1 MNLKLRVVSMAAV
14 FFTGSLLMAQ
24 KTPRAKRDSV
34 TTEKTIDE
42 VVVTGYRTTTK
53 KKAVTTITTVNS
65 ETLESRPNANVLNT
79 LQGQAAGVNIASGS
93 GQPGSKPSVIIRGIS
108 TINGSSDPLYVIDGF
123 PSNSDSFAA
132 LNPNDIES
140 LSILKDA
147 SAISEYG
154 SRGSNGVI
162 LITTKNGRFNQKL
175 SLKYSA
181 LFGVATLQNPKY
193 NYASAVQE
201 LTLQKRFGA
210 GLGSTLTQQQIDA
223 YPINTNWRDEFF
235 DPAITQSHDLA
246 ISSGGENINSYTSFG
261 YYNQDGILKS
271 TNLER
276 FTVRNNIDGRSSN
289 KRLKYSL
296 NTGVG
301 YNKNNIAGSLG
312 TGAVNRNFILG
323 SFAGAPYL
331 DPKLYQPGNG
341 AQALALYN
349 TGGLLYTP
357 IFLQD
362 KLANYSTL
370 SDQLRLDMAASA
382 SYKLTEDVT
391 ASVRTSGQYLGSTY
405 FQSEFPNSFNALLFK
420 GNNLYAGFE
429 DNNSQKE
436 FIFNNLYSLR
446 YDKKIGKHTFGLQ
459 ANGEYNYS
467 QLSGIFI
474 RRNGLLPK
482 TYVPGSGV
490 GYAGYDGAA
499 NSPYVPQTTQFNAK
513 LSIISYFAS
522 FDYDY
527 DGKFGILATGRR
539 DGTSVFAYEKQF
551 GNFWALGGRINL
563 ESFINSSDIQMLK
576 LHGSIGT
583 AGNQRFLSGTVGTFN
598 TAGTVYQTTNPPR
611 YKDVFALGNNV
622 YNGQQGYS
630 TSFGY
635 PDLRWETTK
644 NIDLAVDFDLFRRL
658 SGSVGVYE
666 KTTSDL
672 FLATPV
678 SPLLG
683 AGGYD
688 VNGNFVSSI
697 TQNSPVKIQN
707 RGIEVDLKYAIIKN
721 EDMQLTVRGNGSY
734 NKNKV
739 ISFIPEIDGG
749 LTTIKDGATLYEYK
763 VYHYAGVNQ
772 ANGNLL
778 YNDKNGNLT
787 EKPVDGDRQLT
798 GKNYL
803 PKYQG
808 GFGFDFKYKGFF
820 ASTTFTFVQKL
831 YRFDYDLSGY
841 LTPTNLS
848 NFNVSADLLNAW
860 TPTNTNTNIPSLTA
874 NLGAQGSSDRFLRD
888 ASYVRLRNA
897 QIGYELPKKYYV
909 GTPITSLAVTFQG
922 ENLVTWTKWQGFD
935 AESNRA
941 SDQYQYPTPRIY
953 TLGLSVKF

>member
-14 FFTGSLLMAQ
+14 FFTGSLMVAQ
-24 KTPRAKRDSV
+24 RTPRAKNDTISN
-34 TTEKTIDE
+34 EKTIDE

-53 KKAVTTITTVNS
+53 KKAVTTVTTINS
-65 ETLESRPNANVLNT
+65 ETLESRPNANVLST

-93 GQPGSKPSVIIRGIS
+93 GQPGSKPTVIIRGIS

-132 LNPNDIES
+132 INPNDIAS

-154 SRGSNGVI
+154 SRGANGVI
-162 LITTKNGRFNQKL
+162 LITTKTGRFNQKI
-175 SLKYSA
+175 SLRYSA
-181 LFGVATLQNPKY
+181 IFGVSTLQDPKY
-193 NYASAVQE
+193 KYANASQE
-201 LTLQKRFGA
+201 LTLQKRFGV
-210 GLGSTLTQQQIDA
+210 GLGATLTQSQIDA
-223 YPINTNWRDEFF
+223 YPINTNWRNVFF
-235 DPAITQSHDLA
+235 APAITQSHDLS
-246 ISSGGENINSYTSFG
+246 ITSGGENLNSYTSFG

-271 TNLER
+271 TNLNR
-276 FTVRNNIDGRSSN
+276 FTVRNNIDGRSTN
-289 KRLKYSL
+289 KRFKYSL
-296 NTGVG
+296 NTGLG
-301 YNKNNIAGSLG
+301 YNKNNIANNLG
-312 TGAVNRNFILG
+312 TGAVNRNYILG
-323 SFAGAPYL
+323 AFAGAAYL
-331 DPKLYQPGNG
+331 DPNLYQPGNG
-341 AQALALYN
+341 QQVLDLYKLPL
-349 TGGLLYTP
+349 GGLLYTP
-357 IFLQD
+357 LFLQD
-362 KLANYSTL
+362 KLANYTTL
-370 SDQLRLDMAASA
+370 TDNIRLDMAASA
-382 SYKLTEDVT
+382 SYKITNDIT

-420 GNNLYAGFE
+420 GNNLYGGFE

-436 FIFNNLYSLR
+436 FLFNNLYSLR

-459 ANGEYNYS
+459 GNGEYNYS

-490 GYAGYDGAA
+490 GYAGYDGSA
-499 NSPYVPQTTQFNAK
+499 NSPYVPVTSQFNAK
-513 LSIISYFAS
+513 LALISYFAS

-539 DGTSVFAYEKQF
+539 DGASVFAKDKQF

-563 ESFINSSDIQMLK
+563 ESFIKSSDIQMLK

-583 AGNQRFLSGTVGTFN
+583 AGNQRFLSGTIGTFN
-598 TAGTVYQTTNPPR
+598 TGGTVYQTTNPPR
-611 YKDVFALGNNV
+611 YADVFAQGNNV

-630 TSFGY
+630 AAFGY

-672 FLATPV
+672 FLATPQ
-678 SPLLG
+678 SPVLG
-683 AGGYD
+683 
-688 VNGNFVSSI
+688 STSI

-707 RGIEVDLKYAIIKN
+707 RGVEVDIKYDVIKN
-721 EDMQLTVRGNGSY
+721 ENMQFSVRGNGSY
-734 NKNKV
+734 NRNRVK
-739 ISFIPEIDGG
+739 SFVPEIDGG
-749 LTTIKDGATLYEYK
+749 LTTIKDGASLYEYK

-772 ANGNLL
+772 SNGNLL
-778 YNDKNGNLT
+778 FNDKNGNLT
-787 EKPVDGDRQLT
+787 ENPVDGDRQLT

-820 ASTTFTFVQKL
+820 ASTSFSFVQDIWR
-831 YRFDYDLSGY
+831 YDYDLSGY
-841 LTPTNLS
+841 LTPSNLS
-848 NFNVSADLLNAW
+848 NFNVSTDLLNAW

-874 NLGAQGSSDRFLRD
+874 NLSSQGSSDRFLRD

-909 GTPITSLAVTFQG
+909 GTPITSLSVTLQG

-935 AESNRA
+935 AESSRA
-941 SDQYQYPTPRIY
+941 ADQYQYPTPRIY